1 MFQGKKKALTFSY
14 DDGFEQDIR
23 FIQLLN
29 KYGMKGTFN
38 LNNGR
43 QGKSFPYESVAGL
56 VKRDC
61 MYLKDSMP
69 IYEGHEVAVHTVNH
83 PNLITLSDEDIIKEV
98 EDNRVLLSEL
108 CGYEV
113 VGMAYPCSQYDER
126 VIRLIHEH
134 TGVKYSRTCWDS
146 YGFEMPDKLLEW
158 RPTVQHSVGDM
169 EPLFELGKQFLELET
184 DKPQIFCVWGH
195 SYELDA
201 HIGHWKKFE
210 EFLEMMSGRKDIC
223 YCTNKECLL

>member
-1 MFQGKKKALTFSY
+1 MFQGKNKALTFSY

-23 FIQLLN
+23 FIELLN

-43 QGKSFPYESVAGL
+43 QGKSFPFESVAGL

-83 PNLITLSDEDIIKEV
+83 PNLITLSDEDIIREV
-98 EDNRVLLSEL
+98 EDNRILLSEL

-126 VIRLIHEH
+126 VIRVL
-134 TGVKYSRTCWDS
+134 
-146 YGFEMPDKLLEW
+146 
-158 RPTVQHSVGDM
+158 Q
-169 EPLFELGKQFLELET
+169 
-184 DKPQIFCVWGH
+184 
-195 SYELDA
+195 
-201 HIGHWKKFE
+201 
-210 EFLEMMSGRKDIC
+210 
-223 YCTNKECLL
+223 